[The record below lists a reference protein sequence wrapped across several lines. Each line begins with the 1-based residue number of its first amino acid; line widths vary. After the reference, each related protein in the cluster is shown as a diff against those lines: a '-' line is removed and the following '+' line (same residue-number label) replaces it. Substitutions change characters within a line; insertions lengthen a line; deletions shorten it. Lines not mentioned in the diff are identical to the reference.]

1 VAIAAGMRL
10 EGCRVMRIAV
20 VGAGAIGTWLGAA
33 LARSGHDVAL
43 IARGAHLDAMR
54 SGGVKIVPAGADPY
68 EVAPLATG
76 DPSEVGPVDAVL
88 LAVKAHQQ
96 AAAGRAAAPLFG
108 PDTSIVSVQNGIPWW
123 YFHGLEGPYEGRR
136 IEAVDPGGEVSA
148 VLDPKRAI
156 GCVVYLGA
164 EIAAPG
170 EVHTRPENG
179 LVLGEPDGSGSER
192 LGRIAAAL
200 EDAGFP
206 VRHSADIRSDVWTK
220 LMGNASLNP
229 ISVLT
234 RGGLTSMATDPGVRD
249 VVARIMR
256 EVVAIARATG
266 ADPTVSI
273 DERLAITAR
282 LGEHATSM
290 LQDHL
295 AGKPLELSAIT
306 AAPIELAHLT
316 GTPAPTLETVHA
328 LATLAGA

>member
-1 VAIAAGMRL
+1 
-10 EGCRVMRIAV
+10 MRIAV

-54 SGGVKIVPAGADPY
+54 SGGVRIVPAGKEPY

-96 AAAGRAAAPLFG
+96 ATAGRAAAPLLG
-108 PDTSIVSVQNGIPWW
+108 PDTTIVSVQNGIPWW
-123 YFHGLEGPYEGRR
+123 YFHGLEGPYRGRR

-148 VLDPKRAI
+148 ALDPERAI
-156 GCVVYLGA
+156 GCVVFLGA

-170 EVHTRPENG
+170 EVHARPENG
-179 LVLGEPDGSGSER
+179 LVLGEPDGSDSER
-192 LGRIAAAL
+192 LRRIAQAL
-200 EDAGFP
+200 EEAGFP
-206 VRHSADIRSDVWTK
+206 VRRSPDIRTDIWTK

-234 RGGLTSMATDPGVRD
+234 RAGLASMARHPDVRQ
-249 VVARIMR
+249 VVALIMA

-266 ADPTVSI
+266 ADPRISI
-273 DERLAITAR
+273 EERLAITAT

-290 LQDHL
+290 LQDLL
-295 AGKPLELSAIT
+295 ADKPLELSAIT

-316 GTPAPTLETVHA
+316 GTPVPTLETVHA
-328 LATLAGA
+328 LAALASPG